1 MLERFPFPL
10 RLAVRSL
17 RRRPG
22 FTLLAILIL
31 ALGIGANG
39 AVFSVMHAMLLR
51 PLPFAEPDQLVD
63 VSLTVPPRQGE
74 PARDDM
80 VWSYPKYETLVATQR
95 SFRAMATYRAGAGTL
110 LTGEDAIRLATE
122 DVGGSYFSLLGVN
135 PILGRAFSPDEDRP
149 PAAPRVVVLGYSTW
163 QSQFGGDPGIVGRTI
178 RLGGVPATIIGVAPP
193 GFRGLTGLAELWLNT
208 ASLGTEELEQRW
220 SHSHNVVA
228 RLRPGV
234 AFPQALAE
242 IQLLGPRIDAAHP
255 SPIPNSGVM
264 GATARPLAAIRTD
277 PAIGRTVVV
286 LVVAVGLVLLIACV
300 NLTNLLLAR
309 ALGRQRELA
318 VCLAVGARRS
328 HLVQT
333 LLAEGVLLGLAGGL
347 VGVGLTWLGVQG
359 LGSLWA
365 GMAGA
370 VGSRLEGLTAV
381 GFGAIGIAPTVLIFL
396 LGVSMLTAVLVGLL
410 PALRASRPELAQAL
424 HGGAGTTTV
433 AGRRISLRDALVT
446 AQLALAVT
454 LLVGAGLMIRSMGN
468 LMATDAG
475 VDPTQ
480 VASARIAISPDGYQ
494 PDSAV
499 GFYAELLERV
509 RALPGVT
516 TAAVGNCPPLNGGCN
531 GTVIWFRDRPEVPQ
545 GQEPMVGVHMVSPG
559 WFQTLGVTMLR
570 GRDFR
575 DADRRGGPKVVVIN
589 ETAARTFWPDEDP
602 IGKPI
607 AVGQG
612 GFHVGSAEVIGI
624 VSDVR
629 FGTLEEA
636 PRPDVFIPYL
646 QAPRAAAM
654 LYVRTTGRPNAILPS
669 LRAVIRELDPTMP
682 VYDVRTLSDRM
693 ALATFRPR
701 YTTWVLGGFA
711 VAALALAAVGIYAL
725 LAYEVAQR
733 RKEIGIRMALGAGA
747 GSVVGGILRR
757 GLVLAG
763 AGIVVGVPLAMM
775 LTRFLG
781 ALLFGVTPGDPA
793 TYVGITMLLAAVA
806 ALATLLPAR
815 SATRVN
821 PMEAIRSE

>member
-1 MLERFPFPL
+1 MLERFPFPV

-51 PLPFAEPDQLVD
+51 PLPFAKPDQLVD
-63 VSLTVPPRQGE
+63 LTLTIPARRGE

-80 VWSYPKYETLVATQR
+80 VWSYPKYQTLAGTQR
-95 SFRAMATYRAGAGTL
+95 SFGLLATYRGGTGTL
-110 LTGEDAIRLATE
+110 QTGEDAVRLPTE
-122 DVGGSYFSLLGVN
+122 DVGGAYFSVLGVA
-135 PILGRAFSPDEDRP
+135 PILGRAFSPDEDLP
-149 PAAPRVVVLGYSTW
+149 PAAERVVVLGHSTW
-163 QSQFGGDPGIVGRTI
+163 QSHFGGDPGIIGRSI
-178 RLGGVPATIIGVAPP
+178 RLGGAPATIIGVAPP
-193 GFRGLTGLAELWLNT
+193 GFRGLSGLAELWINT
-208 ASLGTEELEQRW
+208 ASLGSEELEQRW

-228 RLRPGV
+228 RLAPGV
-234 AFPQALAE
+234 AFSQALAE
-242 IQLLGPRIDAAHP
+242 VQLLGPRIDAAHP
-255 SPIPNSGVM
+255 SPIPDGGAM

-277 PAIGRTVVV
+277 PTIGRTVVV
-286 LVVAVGLVLLIACV
+286 LAVAVGLVLIIACV

-333 LLAEGVLLGLAGGL
+333 LLAEGVLLGLAGGV
-347 VGVGLTWLGVQG
+347 VGVLLTWLGVRG

-365 GMAGA
+365 GMSGA
-370 VGSRLEGLTAV
+370 VGGGLTGLTAV
-381 GFGAIGIAPTVLIFL
+381 GFSGIGIAPMVLLFL
-396 LGVSMLTAVLVGLL
+396 LGVSILTAVLVGLL
-410 PALRASRPELAQAL
+410 PALRASRPELTQAL
-424 HGGAGTTTV
+424 HGAAGAASV
-433 AGRRISLRDALVT
+433 AGRRFTIRDALVT

-480 VASARIAISPDGYQ
+480 VASARIAISPDSYQ

-516 TAAVGNCPPLNGGCN
+516 TAALGNCPPLNGGCN
-531 GTVIWFRDRPEVPQ
+531 GTVIWFRDRPAVPE
-545 GQEPMVGVHMVSPG
+545 GQEPSVGVHMVSPG

-570 GRDFR
+570 GRDFSE
-575 DADRRGGPKVVVIN
+575 ADRRGGPHVVVVN
-589 ETAARTFWPDEDP
+589 ETAARTFWPNEDP
-602 IGKPI
+602 LGKPI

-612 GFHVGSAEVIGI
+612 GFHVGSAEIIGI

-636 PRPDVFIPYL
+636 PLPDVFIPYL

-654 LYVRTTGRPNAILPS
+654 LYVRTTGRPDAILPS
-669 LRAVIRELDPTMP
+669 LRALIRELDPTMP
-682 VYDVRTLSDRM
+682 VYDVRTLSDRL

-711 VAALALAAVGIYAL
+711 AAALALAAVGIYAL

-757 GLVLAG
+757 GLGLAG

-775 LTRFLG
+775 LTKFLG

-793 TYVGITMLLAAVA
+793 TYAAITVLLAAVA

-821 PMEAIRSE
+821 PMESIRTE